1 MNKHFKILLVFIG
14 LIGLFTSCENDG
26 MKVVMLDNPIA
37 PTLTTVPDLTLQRT
51 AGNDTLTFN
60 GTAVD
65 PGFQASANY
74 FLEACASGTDFAD
87 PVTLFSGVQADVMKV
102 KVSDLNT
109 ALLKKF
115 PADATTSVDLRLRA
129 NLVVDAGTGALGT
142 TSKPLTYI
150 SDVKTVNVTPYGYP
164 RLNLINS
171 GIDQKIESV
180 LGDGVYSGFVKL
192 NVNNPF
198 TLSDPDTNTSYGDAG
213 GALAVDGNP
222 IAVPSDPGS
231 GWYEMTADVNALT
244 YKLDPYMI
252 GLVGSATPN
261 GWDAPDQKM
270 DYDAKTGTWNIT
282 IDLVD
287 GDIKFRLNDGW
298 AWNLGGTPDN
308 LVHNGDNI
316 AVTAGNY
323 TISLTITN
331 ATPVGSET
339 GTYTIVK
346 NN

>member
-1 MNKHFKILLVFIG
+1 MNKHLKILLVFIG

-37 PTLTTVPDLTLQRT
+37 PTLTTVPDLTLQRS
-51 AGNDTLTFN
+51 AGNDTLTFT

-74 FLEACASGTDFAD
+74 FLEACVSGTNFAD
-87 PVTLFSGVQADVMKV
+87 PVTLFSGVQADVMKL

-109 ALLKKF
+109 TLLKKF
-115 PADATTSVDLRLRA
+115 PADQTTSVDLRLRA
-129 NLVVDAGTGALGT
+129 NLVVDAGTGAIGT
-142 TSKPLTYI
+142 SSKPLTYS
-150 SDVKTVNVTPYGYP
+150 SDIKTVNVTPYGYP
-164 RLNLINS
+164 RLDLINS
-171 GIDQKIESV
+171 GMDQKIESV
-180 LGDGVYSGFVKL
+180 LGDGNYSGFVKL
-192 NVNNPF
+192 DVNNPF
-198 TLSDPDTNTSYGDAG
+198 TLNDPDTNTSYGDAG
-213 GALAVDGNP
+213 SALAVDGNP
-222 IAVPSDPGS
+222 IAVPGAGS
-231 GWYEMTADVNALT
+231 GWYKMSVDVNAMT
-244 YKLDPYMI
+244 YSMEQYMI

-261 GWDAPDQKM
+261 GWNAPDQKM
-270 DYDAKTGTWNIT
+270 DYHAKTGTWNIT

-287 GDIKFRLNDGW
+287 GDIKFRLNDAW
-298 AWNLGGTPDN
+298 SWNLGGTTDN

-316 AVTAGNY
+316 PVTAGNY

-331 ATPVGSET
+331 AAPVGSET